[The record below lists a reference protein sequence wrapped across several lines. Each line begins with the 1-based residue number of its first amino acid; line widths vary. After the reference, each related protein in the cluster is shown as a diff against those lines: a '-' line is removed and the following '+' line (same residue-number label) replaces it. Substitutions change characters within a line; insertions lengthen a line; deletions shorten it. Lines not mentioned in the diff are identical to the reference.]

1 MNKILA
7 AWAWN
12 GPVSE
17 PIAYGEGHINQTY
30 ALTEQATQKRYIL
43 QKKSILIHSKTRTV

>member
-7 AWAWN
+7 AWEWN

-17 PIAYGEGHINQTY
+17 PTAYGEGHINQTY
-30 ALTEQATQKRYIL
+30 AVTEQTTQNRYIL
-43 QKKSILIHSKTRTV
+43 QKSILIHSKTQTV

>member
-30 ALTEQATQKRYIL
+30 ALTEQATQKRYICL
-43 QKKSILIHSKTRTV
+43 LYTSPSPRDCS

>member
-30 ALTEQATQKRYIL
+30 ALTEQATQKTLYSAKN
-43 QKKSILIHSKTRTV
+43 QY

>member
-30 ALTEQATQKRYIL
+30 ALTEQATQKRC
-43 QKKSILIHSKTRTV
+43 KKSILIHSKTRTV

>member
-30 ALTEQATQKRYIL
+30 ALTEQATQNAIFCKNQY
-43 QKKSILIHSKTRTV
+43 